1 MKRDV
6 LLTIFLSLMV
16 YNAIP
21 LTNLL
26 FPASILYTFLT
37 DLWIVNA
44 VFPWFARCSSAENM
58 ASNFGFPL

>member
-37 DLWIVNA
+37 YGL
-44 VFPWFARCSSAENM
+44 
-58 ASNFGFPL
+58 